1 MQKTHIR
8 PVCLTYMH
16 KTAVIAMSNFRLQTV
31 CACKL
36 LSLIYPC
43 IITHITTG
51 GAARY
56 RFFSKKRSSCR
67 YITLIYG
74 LQILQGL

>member
-43 IITHITTG
+43 IITLITKGGG
-51 GAARY
+51 GA
-56 RFFSKKRSSCR
+56 
-67 YITLIYG
+67 
-74 LQILQGL
+74 LQIFL